1 MAAVNAGRSVVVLG
15 ETGLTD
21 GLPQQI
27 CDRFGGDYAIATYKG
42 SGKKFFAS
50 IAEQLDVPTENED
63 GKPLSMDA
71 LKDEIALNC
80 NPDTLLVFPE
90 AKRLT
95 TGIRYWLEDLMSN
108 GVRVVCFAVVN
119 PGRDI
124 FLKML
129 EIELELPSDKAIRQA
144 MQAEAQALGL
154 TLSESRLAALQ
165 PLAGRNPLLA
175 KKTVQREALGM
186 NPDKVEHAQYLDIT
200 PLIMAAVAMLG
211 VLKFWGMATGDRT
224 MYVVGGIA
232 IMFGLSMRYLGKIG
246 NNSRRKFGQ

>member
-1 MAAVNAGRSVVVLG
+1 MLG

-21 GLPQQI
+21 GLPQQVWD
-27 CDRFGGDYAIATYKG
+27 CFSGEMDVAIAVYKG
-42 SGKKFFAS
+42 SGKKFFQS
-50 IAEQLDVPTENED
+50 IAEQLDIPTENEE
-63 GKPLSMDA
+63 GKPMSMDA
-71 LKDEIALNC
+71 LKDEIALNV
-80 NPDTLLVFPE
+80 NEQTLLIFPE

-108 GVRVVCFAVVN
+108 GVRVCCFAVLN
-119 PGRDI
+119 PSRDI
-124 FLKML
+124 FLKMI
-129 EIELELPSDKAIRQA
+129 EIELELPSDRAIRET
-144 MQAEAQALGL
+144 MQQEARALGL
-154 TLSESRLAALQ
+154 TLSESRLAELQ

-175 KKTVQREALGM
+175 RKTIQREKLGM

-224 MYVVGGIA
+224 MYIIGGIA